1 MCRKA
6 RAFPFRPSNYW
17 PQARASWQWYNYSAT
32 QVPESKALLRVN
44 MDETAICLFQGG
56 GKGNVF
62 VSKRDQTAVQNVPRG
77 RTRTYLTHVA
87 FVCDVP
93 TLQARL
99 PQVLIA
105 NTRTLRAADHAALA
119 ASLPPNFRLMRR
131 NSAWTNE
138 LLTAQIVR
146 LLREC
151 LEDVVGEYQI
161 ILLFDALP
169 AHTAP
174 QVLRACEATGIWP
187 VVVPAKA
194 TWLLQPLDTHVFLAY
209 KVRLQKAY
217 QEARLRTETGEIFL
231 RELLPCIVLAVH
243 QVFESREWAHAFNSD
258 GFSLGQAA
266 VSERVRSH
274 LQLADA
280 AAAPHV
286 RPSLDQLSLCFPK
299 RRVVPVAAIWRPY
312 EPRPPHV
319 GARLPASGLGAVGPV
334 LPGPFARRASPRLAA
349 RAARRAALDSDA
361 VLAGAPHVPSASGAS
376 SSSAGPAL
384 AIAGR
389 AKALAK
395 AVPDRVLTRSMTRSL
410 REAGSHA

>member
-1 MCRKA
+1 M
-6 RAFPFRPSNYW
+6 RAAHQLAAMASLPTEAEGGAAGSETGRGFRGCP
-17 PQARASWQWYNYSAT
+17 
-32 QVPESKALLRVN
+32 
-44 MDETAICLFQGG
+44 
-56 GKGNVF
+56 
-62 VSKRDQTAVQNVPRG
+62 VQNVPRG

-146 LLREC
+146 LVREC

-231 RELLPCIVLAVH
+231 RELLPCSVLAVR
-243 QVFESREWAHAFNSD
+243 QVFESREWAHAFNND
-258 GFSLGQAA
+258 GFSLGQAT

-280 AAAPHV
+280 AASPHV

-299 RRVVPVAAIWRPY
+299 HRI
-312 EPRPPHV
+312 
-319 GARLPASGLGAVGPV
+319 
-334 LPGPFARRASPRLAA
+334 
-349 RAARRAALDSDA
+349 
-361 VLAGAPHVPSASGAS
+361 
-376 SSSAGPAL
+376 
-384 AIAGR
+384 
-389 AKALAK
+389 
-395 AVPDRVLTRSMTRSL
+395 
-410 REAGSHA
+410 